1 MQKILDCIVR
11 FSFSFMLIFFGLNQ
25 FLHFLPDPSYPAEAQ
40 AIIEAFQRS
49 GYILYAVGILQL
61 IVGGMLLIDRWVPF
75 GVLLF
80 APILIN
86 VLLFHLRA
94 DVAGL
99 PKVLPTF
106 LLYVYFI
113 FKYRSRFISVFINLL
128 V

>member
-25 FLHFLPDPSYPAEAQ
+25 FLHFLPDPSYSAEAQ

-75 GVLLF
+75 GMLLF

-113 FKYRSRFISVFINLL
+113 FKYRSRFIFVFINLL